1 MNTRERPSNRLQH
14 ESSPYLR
21 QHAGNPVDW
30 YPWGDEALERARSE
44 DRPIFLSIGY
54 SACHW
59 CHVME
64 HESFENADIARLM
77 NDWFVNIKV
86 DREERPDLDQIY
98 MSAVTTMTGS
108 GGWPMSVFL
117 MPDQRPFFGGT
128 YWPPERRWGRPG
140 FREILAAVH
149 EAWTTRRDAVT
160 QQADEL
166 TDAVVAS
173 ATTQLPASPL
183 NEDLLR
189 TALHSLLKSA
199 DRVHGGFGRAPK
211 FPHAMDVRLLLRLSQ
226 RFGDQDSLDVASLT
240 LEKMARGGIYDHLGG
255 GFSRYSTDE
264 VWLVPHFEKMLYD
277 NALLIPCYIEAWQL
291 TGREDFRTVARE
303 SLDYV
308 LREMLHPEGGF
319 YSTQDADSEGVEG
332 KFFVWSL
339 EELSEALGPDDARV
353 FAACYDVTEHGN
365 WEHTNILNL
374 PKPLAECADALG
386 LPLAELTDRL
396 ADCRRRLFEVRSR
409 RIAPG
414 RDEKIMA
421 SWNGMMLSACA
432 LGFRAFGTEAY
443 RTAARQSADFILNN
457 LMETDGRLLHVFKDG
472 RARFNGYLDDY
483 AAMIDGLLDVAQICS
498 EQRYVR
504 AAVQLAERMI
514 EQFTDPADG
523 GFFYTSEDH
532 EELIARQKDQMDNAT
547 PSGNS
552 LACTGLHKLGRLTGR
567 TDFFDA
573 AERTLTSLSGLMQR
587 APMAAGQ
594 ALLALETWLSGGE
607 ELVLVT
613 DSDPISSD
621 VLSVLG
627 SQYRPHDLFWHH
639 DRQTETDTS
648 LMAMLDGK
656 TEPGSLYICRDN
668 TCRPAIRGRDDILA
682 ALEKA
687 S

>member
-1 MNTRERPSNRLQH
+1 
-14 ESSPYLR
+14 
-21 QHAGNPVDW
+21 
-30 YPWGDEALERARSE
+30 
-44 DRPIFLSIGY
+44 
-54 SACHW
+54 
-59 CHVME
+59 
-64 HESFENADIARLM
+64 
-77 NDWFVNIKV
+77 
-86 DREERPDLDQIY
+86 
-98 MSAVTTMTGS
+98 
-108 GGWPMSVFL
+108 
-117 MPDQRPFFGGT
+117 
-128 YWPPERRWGRPG
+128 
-140 FREILAAVH
+140 
-149 EAWTTRRDAVT
+149 
-160 QQADEL
+160 
-166 TDAVVAS
+166 
-173 ATTQLPASPL
+173 
-183 NEDLLR
+183 
-189 TALHSLLKSA
+189 
-199 DRVHGGFGRAPK
+199 
-211 FPHAMDVRLLLRLSQ
+211 
-226 RFGDQDSLDVASLT
+226 
-240 LEKMARGGIYDHLGG
+240 
-255 GFSRYSTDE
+255 
-264 VWLVPHFEKMLYD
+264 
-277 NALLIPCYIEAWQL
+277 
-291 TGREDFRTVARE
+291 
-303 SLDYV
+303 
-308 LREMLHPEGGF
+308 MLHPEGGF

-443 RTAARQSADFILNN
+443 RTAAHQSADFILNN
-457 LMETDGRLLHVFKDG
+457 LIETDGRLLHVFKDG